1 MVKKLTL
8 NCSFPSGESPV
19 NFYVGNPN
27 RESHPISFQSKW
39 LTETYGGSVPKDLMK
54 SMEELQKVAIKNNLN
69 FEDLC
74 EYVFDE
80 VKKANSLNSEKQ
92 TKQKQRDY
100 IASHDKVSLSNNQNT
115 FADEG
120 SEK

>member
-8 NCSFPSGESPV
+8 NCNFPSGESPV

-27 RESHPISFQSKW
+27 VASHPISFQSKW
-39 LTETYGGSVPKDLMK
+39 LSETYGCSVPKDLMK

-74 EYVFDE
+74 EYVFSE
-80 VKKANSLNSEKQ
+80 VKKVNVLNAEKQ
-92 TKQKQRDY
+92 TKQKQKNY
-100 IASHDKVSLSNNQNT
+100 ITSHDKVSLSNNQYT
-115 FADEG
+115 VSDDG
-120 SEK
+120 PKK